1 MNNKKVKE
9 KTIRFKDY
17 PEFRPNLTP
26 RKIFLLGSFG
36 GTYWRP
42 IYSITNKKNY
52 ENVHLQYPKSWWKDI
67 PSENLISP
75 WDKYQ
80 KKINYA

>member
-26 RKIFLLGSFG
+26 RKILLLG
-36 GTYWRP
+36 P
-42 IYSITNKKNY
+42 I
-52 ENVHLQYPKSWWKDI
+52 LRGI
-67 PSENLISP
+67 PLF
-75 WDKYQ
+75 
-80 KKINYA
+80 